1 MLLDTAIQNLPQ
13 VLRALFVAVPVLKYG
28 PVVRIG
34 PRHLSYT
41 DPRAWKDIFG
51 HRAGDH
57 IALRENGK
65 SEMFYRK
72 QLIDRDGMDAPNIL
86 DADREEH
93 SRLRRAVAAGF
104 SDRSMREH
112 EPIIMK
118 YVDQLMRGLRRK
130 TEMGEEVDMAATFV
144 GHEVCRY
151 GIRPGFRWA
160 LNKLVKWAAWD
171 SFKQMMIM
179 MEKKLRHRLDMDQ
192 ERNDLFEGLMSKRE
206 EWNLDLQR
214 LQSNATLIAAAGS
227 ETTASL
233 MAGVTFHLLQNPE
246 ALEKLNKEVRS
257 AFKSADEITIASVSR
272 LPYLLACLNEG
283 LRRYPPAVSNLPR
296 DVHEGGE
303 MIAGEWVNENTIV
316 EIQQYAINHSSQH
329 WRDPFAFRPERWLNK
344 IDADLGEAKERDEK
358 DIDGDRL
365 DAMQT
370 FSVGPRNCV
379 GRNLAY
385 AEMRVV
391 MARMVFEFD
400 MELSE
405 RSKNWLKEAKVYT
418 IWKKTELFL
427 RLTPVKR

>member
-1 MLLDTAIQNLPQ
+1 M
-13 VLRALFVAVPVLKYG
+13 
-28 PVVRIG
+28 VRIG

-118 YVDQLMRGLRRK
+118 YVDQLMGGLRRK
-130 TEMGEEVDMAATFV
+130 TEMGEEVDMVKWYNWTTFDVIGDLVFAESFGCLKDETTHPFVDMVTGSVSEAATFV
-144 GHEVCRY
+144 AMKYAGMGYV
-151 GIRPGFRWA
+151 PGFRWA

-206 EWNLDLQR
+206 EWV
-214 LQSNATLIAAAGS
+214 SN
-227 ETTASL
+227 
-233 MAGVTFHLLQNPE
+233 P
-246 ALEKLNKEVRS
+246 
-257 AFKSADEITIASVSR
+257 VS
-272 LPYLLACLNEG
+272 YLLWLGFVFTVWPRERDVG
-283 LRRYPPAVSNLPR
+283 LTRDLIEPRPATPAIQRHPYRRRWVRDNGQSDGRRHLPPLAESRGSREAEQGSAVRVQERRRDHHRFGFPAALPPSLFERGAPPLPPGCQQPPA
-296 DVHEGGE
+296 
-303 MIAGEWVNENTIV
+303 
-316 EIQQYAINHSSQH
+316 
-329 WRDPFAFRPERWLNK
+329 
-344 IDADLGEAKERDEK
+344 
-358 DIDGDRL
+358 
-365 DAMQT
+365 
-370 FSVGPRNCV
+370 
-379 GRNLAY
+379 
-385 AEMRVV
+385 
-391 MARMVFEFD
+391 
-400 MELSE
+400 
-405 RSKNWLKEAKVYT
+405 
-418 IWKKTELFL
+418 
-427 RLTPVKR
+427 

>member
-1 MLLDTAIQNLPQ
+1 
-13 VLRALFVAVPVLKYG
+13 VHALHEKYG
-28 PVVRIG
+28 PVVRLG

-57 IALRENGK
+57 ISLKENPK
-65 SEMFYRK
+65 SDMFYRR

-93 SRLRRAVAAGF
+93 GRLRRAVAAGF

-112 EPIIMK
+112 EGVI
-118 YVDQLMRGLRRK
+118 VRCVNQLMRGLHRR
-130 TEMGEEVDMAATFV
+130 TEMGEEVDMVKWYNWTTFDVIGDLVFAESFGCLEDEKTHPFVDMVTGSTSEAAAFV
-144 GHEVCRY
+144 AMKYAGLGKV
-151 GIRPGFRWA
+151 PGFKWA
-160 LNKLVKWAAWD
+160 LNKVIKFAAWD

-179 MEKKLRHRLDMDQ
+179 MSNKLQHRLDMGQ

-214 LQSNATLIAAAGS
+214 LQSNATIIAAAGS

-233 MAGVTFHLLQNPE
+233 LAGVTFHLLKNPDK
-246 ALEKLNKEVRS
+246 LKKLNDEVRS
-257 AFKSADEITIASVSR
+257 AFKTSDDITIAAVNR

-303 MIAGEWVNENTIV
+303 MIAGEWVSENTIV
-316 EIQQYAINHSSQH
+316 EIQQYAINHNSQH
-329 WRDPFAFRPERWLNK
+329 WSDPFAFKPERWLNK

-365 DAMQT
+365 EAMQT

-379 GRNLAY
+379 GR
-385 AEMRVV
+385 
-391 MARMVFEFD
+391 
-400 MELSE
+400 
-405 RSKNWLKEAKVYT
+405 K
-418 IWKKTELFL
+418 
-427 RLTPVKR
+427 